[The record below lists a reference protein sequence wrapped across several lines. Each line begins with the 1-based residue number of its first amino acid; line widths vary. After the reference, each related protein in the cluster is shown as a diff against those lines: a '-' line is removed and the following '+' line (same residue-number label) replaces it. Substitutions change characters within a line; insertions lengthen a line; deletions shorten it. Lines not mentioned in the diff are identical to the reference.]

1 MEESRCF
8 WTKWS
13 LLVSSQISI
22 SLEINTLAIWLL
34 GFCFGEE
41 GVERSVLL
49 QREKQMHCGSQITAA
64 EYVTR
69 PMKNVQLGI
78 ISVLWAGVQEVV
90 AMNCHP

>member
-1 MEESRCF
+1 MEESHCF

-22 SLEINTLAIWLL
+22 SLEINTLTIWLL
-34 GFCFGEE
+34 GFVWQGCLLSVVFCCREE
-41 GVERSVLL
+41 NKCIV
-49 QREKQMHCGSQITAA
+49 SQITAA
-64 EYVTR
+64 GYVTR

-78 ISVLWAGVQEVV
+78 ISVLWARVHEVT